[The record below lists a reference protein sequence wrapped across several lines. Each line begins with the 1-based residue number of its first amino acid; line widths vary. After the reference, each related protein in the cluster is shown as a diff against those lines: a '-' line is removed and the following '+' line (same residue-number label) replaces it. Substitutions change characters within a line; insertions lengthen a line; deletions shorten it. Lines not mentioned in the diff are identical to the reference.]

1 MPPTAEVQA
10 RVRPLASS
18 VRVAVVGEA
27 LFEDRRLERTLQVAR
42 LAGALLVFALGPLFP
57 SLAPAHVLI
66 LGSALLAWTLINT
79 RLVEGART
87 AAGYE
92 RVARFSFFVDTA
104 VVVYAIWVFAAD
116 PQWTSWAVGVL
127 IIIGSAFRFGRL
139 GAVAST
145 TIITIAYVVIV
156 GWRNAAYGYD
166 IQLQRVAFAVSLYLM
181 TALIMSGAIRE
192 LLELRKQREYQLF
205 HDLLTGLP
213 NRALL
218 IERLQQQLVRQPRT
232 GESVAVLVM
241 DLTDF
246 KAVNDSL
253 GHDVGDN
260 LLRQVGPRLMANL
273 RAADTVA
280 RLGGDEF
287 AILLP
292 GTDET
297 GAARVGQKMLAA
309 LEQAF
314 PLDGEMLDIGAS
326 VGIAVAPAHAT
337 QAEQLLSR
345 ADVAMYTAKGSLAGL
360 AVFSAEQER
369 DGAGR
374 LALMSDLRRA
384 VDEGELVLYY
394 QPQIDLRT
402 GAISSVEALVR
413 WMHPKRGLVGPDEF
427 IPLAE
432 RTGLIKRLTR
442 TVLTEAIRQARA
454 WELAGLRVPIAVNL
468 SMRNVHD
475 PQLPQTIAQLLQRWD
490 ARPDLLRLEIT
501 ETVLA
506 ADPERA
512 LQTMDSLR
520 AMGVHIALDDFGIGY
535 SSLAYLNRLPLD
547 QIKIDRSFVIG
558 MVNDEA
564 SATIVRATV
573 ELGHGLGYAVVA
585 EGVEN
590 TETRQ
595 RLTALGCDAI
605 QGFLISRPMPADQA
619 AEWIGRATVGTAT
632 PRPTEPVAG

>member
-1 MPPTAEVQA
+1 V
-10 RVRPLASS
+10 L
-18 VRVAVVGEA
+18 
-27 LFEDRRLERTLQVAR
+27 
-42 LAGALLVFALGPLFP
+42 ALG
-57 SLAPAHVLI
+57 A
-66 LGSALLAWTLINT
+66 GLLAWTLINT

-87 AAGYE
+87 ASGYE
-92 RVARFSFFVDTA
+92 RVARFSFIVDTS

-116 PQWTSWAVGVL
+116 PQWIAWVVGVL

-139 GAVAST
+139 GALITTVILIVAYL
-145 TIITIAYVVIV
+145 AIV
-156 GWRNAAYGYD
+156 GWRLQTYGYN
-166 IQLQRVAFAVSLYLM
+166 IELQRVAFAVAVYLM

-218 IERLQQQLVRQPRT
+218 LERLQQQLLRQPRT
-232 GESVAVLVM
+232 GESVALLVM

-253 GHDVGDN
+253 GHNVGDE
-260 LLRQVGPRLMANL
+260 LLRQVGPRLTASL
-273 RAADTVA
+273 RTADTVA

-297 GAARVGQKMLAA
+297 GAARVAQKMLAA

-314 PLDGEMLDIGAS
+314 PLEGETLDIGAS
-326 VGIAVAPAHAT
+326 VGVAVAPVHAT
-337 QAEQLLSR
+337 QADQLLSR
-345 ADVAMYTAKGSLAGL
+345 ADVAMYTAKGSLTGL
-360 AVFSAEQER
+360 SVFSAEHEK

-384 VDEGELVLYY
+384 VDEGELILYY

-402 GAISSVEALVR
+402 GAMTSVEALVR

-442 TVLTEAIRQARA
+442 SVLTEAIRQARA

-468 SMRNVHD
+468 SMRNIHD

-490 ARPDLLRLEIT
+490 ARPDLLRLEMT

-506 ADPERA
+506 ADPQRA

-547 QIKIDRSFVIG
+547 EIKIDRSFVIG
-558 MVNDEA
+558 MIDDES

-573 ELGHGLGYAVVA
+573 DLGHGLGYGVVA

-590 TETRQ
+590 AETRQ
-595 RLTALGCDAI
+595 RLSALGCDAI
-605 QGFLISRPMPADQA
+605 QGFLVARPMPADQT
-619 AEWIGRATVGTAT
+619 AEWIGKAGLPTVATVAN
-632 PRPTEPVAG
+632 

>member
-1 MPPTAEVQA
+1 MAAAEN
-10 RVRPLASS
+10 
-18 VRVAVVGEA
+18 A

-57 SLAPAHVLI
+57 SLAPAHVLV
-66 LGSALLAWTLINT
+66 LGAVLLAWTLINT
-79 RLVEGART
+79 RLIEGART
-87 AAGYE
+87 AAVYD
-92 RVARFSFFVDTA
+92 RVARVSFVIDTS
-104 VVVYAIWVFAAD
+104 VVIYAIWVFAAD
-116 PQWTSWAVGVL
+116 PQWIAWVVGVL

-139 GAVAST
+139 GALTTTAILTVA
-145 TIITIAYVVIV
+145 YLVIV
-156 GWRNAAYGYD
+156 GWRQQTYGYN
-166 IQLQRVAFAVSLYLM
+166 IELQRVAFAVSLYLL

-218 IERLQQQLVRQPRT
+218 IERLQQQLLRQTRT

-253 GHDVGDN
+253 GHAVGDE
-260 LLRQVGPRLMANL
+260 LLKQVGPRLAASL
-273 RAADTVA
+273 RAADTIA

-297 GAARVGQKMLAA
+297 GAARVAQKMLAA

-314 PLDGEMLDIGAS
+314 PLEGETLDIGAS
-326 VGIAVAPAHAT
+326 VGVAVAPAHAT

-345 ADVAMYTAKGSLAGL
+345 ADVAMYAAKGSLSGL
-360 AVFSAEQER
+360 AVFSAEHER

-402 GAISSVEALVR
+402 GGITSVEALVR

-468 SMRNVHD
+468 SMRNIHD

-490 ARPDLLRLEIT
+490 ARPDLLRLEMT

-547 QIKIDRSFVIG
+547 EIKIDRSFVIG
-558 MVNDEA
+558 MIDDES

-590 TETRQ
+590 AETRQ

-605 QGFLISRPMPADQA
+605 QGFLIARPMPADQT
-619 AEWIGRATVGTAT
+619 AEWIGRATV
-632 PRPTEPVAG
+632 PTVVTVAD

>member
-1 MPPTAEVQA
+1 MKD
-10 RVRPLASS
+10 
-18 VRVAVVGEA
+18 A
-27 LFEDRRLERTLQVAR
+27 LFEDRRLERTLQLAR

-57 SLAPAHVLI
+57 SLAPGHVLV
-66 LGSALLAWTLINT
+66 LGAALLAWTLINT

-92 RVARFSFFVDTA
+92 RIARFSFVVDTS

-116 PQWTSWAVGVL
+116 PQWIAWVIGVL
-127 IIIGSAFRFGRL
+127 IIIGSSFRFGRL
-139 GAVAST
+139 GALTSA
-145 TIITIAYVVIV
+145 IILTVAYVVIV
-156 GWRNAAYGYD
+156 GWRQATYGYN
-166 IQLQRVAFAVSLYLM
+166 IELQRVAFAISLYLM

-218 IERLQQQLVRQPRT
+218 IERLQQQLLRQPRT

-253 GHDVGDN
+253 GHDVGDD
-260 LLRQVGPRLMANL
+260 LLRQVGPRLTASL

-297 GAARVGQKMLAA
+297 GAARVAQKMLAA
-309 LEQAF
+309 LEQSF
-314 PLDGEMLDIGAS
+314 PLEGETLDIGAS
-326 VGIAVAPAHAT
+326 IGVAVGPVHAT

-345 ADVAMYTAKGSLAGL
+345 ADVAMYAAKGSFAGL
-360 AVFSAEQER
+360 ALFSAEHDR
-369 DGAGR
+369 DSAGR

-402 GAISSVEALVR
+402 GALSSVEALVR

-454 WELAGLRVPIAVNL
+454 WELAGLRVPVAVNL

-490 ARPDLLRLEIT
+490 ARPELLRLEIT

-520 AMGVHIALDDFGIGY
+520 AMGVLIALDDFGIGY

-547 QIKIDRSFVIG
+547 QIKIDRSFVLG
-558 MVNDEA
+558 MIDDES

-590 TETRQ
+590 AETRQ

-605 QGFLISRPMPADQA
+605 QGFLIAHPMPADQT
-619 AEWIGRATVGTAT
+619 AEWIGRAIVAHLPTLTAVPTVAT
-632 PRPTEPVAG
+632 VAD

>member
-1 MPPTAEVQA
+1 VAAAEN
-10 RVRPLASS
+10 
-18 VRVAVVGEA
+18 A

-57 SLAPAHVLI
+57 SLAPAHVLV
-66 LGSALLAWTLINT
+66 LGAVLLAWTLINT
-79 RLVEGART
+79 RLIEGART
-87 AAGYE
+87 AAAYD
-92 RVARFSFFVDTA
+92 RVARVSFVIDTS
-104 VVVYAIWVFAAD
+104 VVIYAIWVFAAD
-116 PQWTSWAVGVL
+116 PQWIAWVVGVL

-139 GAVAST
+139 GALTTTAILIVA
-145 TIITIAYVVIV
+145 YLVIV
-156 GWRNAAYGYD
+156 GWRQQTYGYN
-166 IQLQRVAFAVSLYLM
+166 IELQRVAFAVSLYLL

-218 IERLQQQLVRQPRT
+218 IERLQQQLLRQPRT
-232 GESVAVLVM
+232 DESVAVLVM

-253 GHDVGDN
+253 GHAVGDD
-260 LLRQVGPRLMANL
+260 LLKQVGPRLAASL

-297 GAARVGQKMLAA
+297 GAARVAQKMLAA

-314 PLDGEMLDIGAS
+314 PLEGETLDIGAS
-326 VGIAVAPAHAT
+326 VGVAVAPAHAT

-345 ADVAMYTAKGSLAGL
+345 ADVAMYAAKGSLAGL
-360 AVFSAEQER
+360 AVFSAEHER

-402 GAISSVEALVR
+402 GGITSVEALVR

-468 SMRNVHD
+468 SMRNIHD

-490 ARPDLLRLEIT
+490 ARPDLLRLEMT

-547 QIKIDRSFVIG
+547 EIKIDRSFVIG
-558 MVNDEA
+558 MVDDES

-590 TETRQ
+590 AETRQ

-605 QGFLISRPMPADQA
+605 QGFLVARPMPADQT
-619 AEWIGRATVGTAT
+619 AEWIGRAAVPTVVTIAD
-632 PRPTEPVAG
+632 

>member
-1 MPPTAEVQA
+1 V
-10 RVRPLASS
+10 L
-18 VRVAVVGEA
+18 
-27 LFEDRRLERTLQVAR
+27 
-42 LAGALLVFALGPLFP
+42 ALG
-57 SLAPAHVLI
+57 A
-66 LGSALLAWTLINT
+66 GLLAWTLINT

-87 AAGYE
+87 ASGYE
-92 RVARFSFFVDTA
+92 RVARFSFIVDTS

-116 PQWTSWAVGVL
+116 PQWIAWVVGVL

-139 GAVAST
+139 GALITTVILIVAYL
-145 TIITIAYVVIV
+145 AIV
-156 GWRNAAYGYD
+156 GWRLQTYGYN
-166 IQLQRVAFAVSLYLM
+166 IELQRVAFAVAVYLM

-218 IERLQQQLVRQPRT
+218 LERLQQQLLRQPRT
-232 GESVAVLVM
+232 GESVALLVM

-253 GHDVGDN
+253 GHNVGDE
-260 LLRQVGPRLMANL
+260 LLRQVGPRLTASL
-273 RAADTVA
+273 RTADTVA

-297 GAARVGQKMLAA
+297 GAARVAQKMLAA

-314 PLDGEMLDIGAS
+314 PLEGETLDIGAS
-326 VGIAVAPAHAT
+326 VGVAVAPVHAT
-337 QAEQLLSR
+337 QADQLLSR
-345 ADVAMYTAKGSLAGL
+345 ADVAMYTAKGSLTGL
-360 AVFSAEQER
+360 SVFSAEHEK

-384 VDEGELVLYY
+384 VDEGELILYY

-402 GAISSVEALVR
+402 GAMTSVEALVR

-442 TVLTEAIRQARA
+442 SVLTEAIRQARA

-468 SMRNVHD
+468 SMRNIHD

-490 ARPDLLRLEIT
+490 ARPDLLRLEMT

-506 ADPERA
+506 ADPQRA

-547 QIKIDRSFVIG
+547 EIKIDRSFVIG
-558 MVNDEA
+558 MINDES

-573 ELGHGLGYAVVA
+573 DLGHGLGYGVVA

-590 TETRQ
+590 AETRQ
-595 RLTALGCDAI
+595 RLSALGCDAI
-605 QGFLISRPMPADQA
+605 QGFLVARPMPADQT
-619 AEWIGRATVGTAT
+619 AEWIGKAGLPTVATIAD
-632 PRPTEPVAG
+632 

>member
-1 MPPTAEVQA
+1 MED
-10 RVRPLASS
+10 
-18 VRVAVVGEA
+18 A

-42 LAGALLVFALGPLFP
+42 LAGALLVFALGPLLP
-57 SLAPAHVLI
+57 NIAPAHVLV
-66 LGSALLAWTLINT
+66 LGGALLAWTLVDA
-79 RLVEGART
+79 RLVEGSRT
-87 AAGYE
+87 AAGY
-92 RVARFSFFVDTA
+92 RGIARLSFVFDTA
-104 VVVYAIWVFAAD
+104 IVVYAIWVFAAD
-116 PQWTSWAVGVL
+116 PQWIAWVVGVL
-127 IIIGSAFRFGRL
+127 IIISSAFRFGRL
-139 GAVAST
+139 GALISAST
-145 TIITIAYVVIV
+145 VT
-156 GWRNAAYGYD
+156 AAYLVIASWRQATYGYS
-166 IQLQRVAFAVSLYLM
+166 IEIPRVAFAVSVYLLS
-181 TALIMSGAIRE
+181 ALIMSGAIRE
-192 LLELRKQREYQLF
+192 LLELRKHREYQLF
-205 HDLLTGLP
+205 HDVLTGLP

-218 IERLQQQLVRQPRT
+218 IERLQQQLVRLPRT
-232 GESVAVLVM
+232 NESAALLVM

-246 KAVNDSL
+246 KTVNDSL
-253 GHDVGDN
+253 GHDVGDE
-260 LLRQVGPRLMANL
+260 LLRQVGPRLAANL

-287 AILLP
+287 AVLLP

-297 GAARVGQKMLAA
+297 GAARVAQKMLAA

-314 PLDGEMLDIGAS
+314 PLEGETLDIGAS
-326 VGIAVAPAHAT
+326 VGVAVAPTHAAL
-337 QAEQLLSR
+337 AEQLLSR
-345 ADVAMYTAKGSLAGL
+345 AEIAMHAAKGSLDGL
-360 AVFSAEQER
+360 AVFSAEHER

-394 QPQIDLRT
+394 QPQIDLKT

-413 WMHPKRGLVGPDEF
+413 WMHPKRGLVGPNEF

-468 SMRNVHD
+468 SMRNIHD

-490 ARPDLLRLEIT
+490 ARPELLRLEMT

-506 ADPERA
+506 ADPQRA

-547 QIKIDRSFVIG
+547 EIKIDRSFVLG
-558 MVNDEA
+558 MIDDQS

-573 ELGHGLGYAVVA
+573 DLGHGLGYGVVA

-590 TETRQ
+590 AETRQ
-595 RLTALGCDAI
+595 RLSALGCDAI
-605 QGFLISRPMPADQA
+605 QGFLVARPMPADRT
-619 AEWIGRATVGTAT
+619 AEWIGKAGL
-632 PRPTEPVAG
+632 PVATIAH

>member
-1 MPPTAEVQA
+1 VED
-10 RVRPLASS
+10 
-18 VRVAVVGEA
+18 A

-57 SLAPAHVLI
+57 SLAPGHVLA
-66 LGSALLAWTLINT
+66 LGVGLLAWTLINT

-92 RVARFSFFVDTA
+92 RAARFSFIVDSS

-116 PQWTSWAVGVL
+116 PQWIAWVVGVL

-139 GAVAST
+139 GALAST
-145 TIITIAYVVIV
+145 VILTIAYLVIV
-156 GWRNAAYGYD
+156 GWRLQTYGYN
-166 IQLQRVAFAVSLYLM
+166 IELQRVAFAVSLYLM

-218 IERLQQQLVRQPRT
+218 IERLQQQLLRQPRT
-232 GESVAVLVM
+232 GESVALLVM

-253 GHDVGDN
+253 GHNVGDE
-260 LLRQVGPRLMANL
+260 LLRQVGPRLAASL
-273 RAADTVA
+273 RSADTVA

-297 GAARVGQKMLAA
+297 GAARVAQKMLAA

-314 PLDGEMLDIGAS
+314 PLEGETLDIGAS
-326 VGIAVAPAHAT
+326 VGVAVAPVHAT
-337 QAEQLLSR
+337 QADQLLSR
-345 ADVAMYTAKGSLAGL
+345 ADVAMYSAKGSLTGL
-360 AVFSAEQER
+360 SVFSAEHEK

-384 VDEGELVLYY
+384 VDEGELILYY

-402 GAISSVEALVR
+402 GAMTSVEALVR

-442 TVLTEAIRQARA
+442 SVLTEAIRQARA

-468 SMRNVHD
+468 SMRNIHD

-490 ARPDLLRLEIT
+490 ARPDLLRLEMT

-506 ADPERA
+506 ADPQRA

-547 QIKIDRSFVIG
+547 EIKIDRSFVIG
-558 MVNDEA
+558 MIDDQS

-573 ELGHGLGYAVVA
+573 DLGHGLGYGVVA

-590 TETRQ
+590 AETRQ
-595 RLTALGCDAI
+595 RLSALGCDAI
-605 QGFLISRPMPADQA
+605 QGFLVARPMPADQT
-619 AEWIGRATVGTAT
+619 AEWIGKAELPTVATIAD
-632 PRPTEPVAG
+632 

>member
-1 MPPTAEVQA
+1 MEN
-10 RVRPLASS
+10 
-18 VRVAVVGEA
+18 A

-57 SLAPAHVLI
+57 SLAPAHVLV
-66 LGSALLAWTLINT
+66 LGAALLAWTLINT

-92 RVARFSFFVDTA
+92 RVARFSFVVDTS
-104 VVVYAIWVFAAD
+104 VVIYAIWVFAAD
-116 PQWTSWAVGVL
+116 PQWTAWAVGVL

-139 GAVAST
+139 GALASMT
-145 TIITIAYVVIV
+145 TITLAYLVIV
-156 GWRNAAYGYD
+156 GWRQQTYGYN
-166 IQLQRVAFAVSLYLM
+166 IELQRVAFAVSLYLL

-218 IERLQQQLVRQPRT
+218 IERLQQQLLRQPRT
-232 GESVAVLVM
+232 SESVAVLVM

-253 GHDVGDN
+253 GHAVGDD
-260 LLRQVGPRLMANL
+260 LLKQIGPRLAASL
-273 RAADTVA
+273 RAADTIA

-297 GAARVGQKMLAA
+297 GAARVAQKMLAA

-314 PLDGEMLDIGAS
+314 PLEGEALDIGAT
-326 VGIAVAPAHAT
+326 VGVAVAPAHGT

-345 ADVAMYTAKGSLAGL
+345 ADVAMYAAKGSLAGL
-360 AVFSAEQER
+360 AVFSAEHER

-402 GAISSVEALVR
+402 GGITSVEALVR

-468 SMRNVHD
+468 SMRNIHD

-490 ARPDLLRLEIT
+490 ARPDLLRLEMT

-547 QIKIDRSFVIG
+547 EIKIDRSFVIG
-558 MVNDEA
+558 MIDDES

-590 TETRQ
+590 AETRQ

-605 QGFLISRPMPADQA
+605 QGFLIAHPMPADQT
-619 AEWIGRATVGTAT
+619 AEWIGRATVPAAVGRGQLISAV
-632 PRPTEPVAG
+632 PPIGG

>member
-1 MPPTAEVQA
+1 VED
-10 RVRPLASS
+10 
-18 VRVAVVGEA
+18 A

-42 LAGALLVFALGPLFP
+42 LAGTLLVFALGPLFP
-57 SLAPAHVLI
+57 SIGPAHVLI
-66 LGSALLAWTLINT
+66 LGGALLAWTLINA

-87 AAGYE
+87 AAGY
-92 RVARFSFFVDTA
+92 ARIARLTFIADASI
-104 VVVYAIWVFAAD
+104 VVYAIWVFAAD
-116 PQWTSWAVGVL
+116 PHWSAWVVGVL
-127 IIIGSAFRFGRL
+127 IIIGSSFRFGRL
-139 GAVAST
+139 GAVAATSIVT
-145 TIITIAYVVIV
+145 VAYLVIV
-156 GWRNAAYGYD
+156 GWRQATYGYD
-166 IQLQRVAFAVSLYLM
+166 IELERVAFAVSMYLLA
-181 TALIMSGAIRE
+181 ALIMSGAIRE

-218 IERLQQQLVRQPRT
+218 IERLHQLLLRQPRT
-232 GESVAVLVM
+232 GESVALLVM

-253 GHDVGDN
+253 GHDVGDT
-260 LLRQVGPRLMANL
+260 LLRQVGPRLTASL
-273 RAADTVA
+273 RAADTLA

-297 GAARVGQKMLAA
+297 GAARVAQKMLAA

-314 PLDGEMLDIGAS
+314 PLEGEMLDIGAS
-326 VGIAVAPAHAT
+326 VGVAVAPTHAT

-345 ADVAMYTAKGSLAGL
+345 ADVAMYAAKGSLSGV
-360 AVFSAEQER
+360 AVFSAEHEH

-374 LALMSDLRRA
+374 LALMSELRRA

-394 QPQIDLRT
+394 QPQVDLRT
-402 GAISSVEALVR
+402 GAVTSVEALVR
-413 WMHPKRGLVGPDEF
+413 WMHPRRGLVGPDEF

-442 TVLTEAIRQARA
+442 TVLTEAVRQARA
-454 WELAGLRVPIAVNL
+454 WELAGLRMPIAVNL
-468 SMRNVHD
+468 SMRNIHD

-490 ARPDLLRLEIT
+490 ARPDLLRLEMT

-547 QIKIDRSFVIG
+547 EIKIDRSFVVG
-558 MVNDEA
+558 MVDDES

-585 EGVEN
+585 EGVE
-590 TETRQ
+590 TMETRQ

-605 QGFLISRPMPADQA
+605 QGFLVARPMPADQA
-619 AEWIGRATVGTAT
+619 AEWIGRASLPPVQPAPPIATTAS
-632 PRPTEPVAG
+632 

>member
-1 MPPTAEVQA
+1 M
-10 RVRPLASS
+10 
-18 VRVAVVGEA
+18 GDA

-66 LGSALLAWTLINT
+66 LGTALLAWTLINT

-87 AAGYE
+87 AAGYQ
-92 RVARFSFFVDTA
+92 RVARYSFVVDTS

-116 PQWTSWAVGVL
+116 PQWTAWAVGVL
-127 IIIGSAFRFGRL
+127 IIIGSAFRFGRV
-139 GAVAST
+139 GALTST
-145 TIITIAYVVIV
+145 VIITTAYLVIV
-156 GWRNAAYGYD
+156 GWRQVTYGYD
-166 IQLQRVAFAVSLYLM
+166 IQLQRVAFVVSLYLL

-213 NRALL
+213 NRSLL
-218 IERLQQQLVRQPRT
+218 IERLQQQLLRQPRT

-253 GHDVGDN
+253 GHDVGDD
-260 LLRQVGPRLMANL
+260 LLRQVGPRLAASL

-292 GTDET
+292 GTDVT
-297 GAARVGQKMLAA
+297 GASRVAQKMLAA

-314 PLDGEMLDIGAS
+314 PLDGESLDIGAS
-326 VGIAVAPAHAT
+326 IGVAVAPAHAT

-345 ADVAMYTAKGSLAGL
+345 ADVAMYAAKGSLAGL
-360 AVFSAEQER
+360 AVFSSEHER

-402 GAISSVEALVR
+402 GAIASVEALVR

-558 MVNDEA
+558 MVDDEA

-590 TETRQ
+590 AETRQ
-595 RLTALGCDAI
+595 RLAALGCDAI
-605 QGFLISRPMPADQA
+605 QGFLISRPMPADQT
-619 AEWIGRATVGTAT
+619 AEWIGRTTPPARVRSSPSRTASAA
-632 PRPTEPVAG
+632 PPIGG

>member
-1 MPPTAEVQA
+1 VED
-10 RVRPLASS
+10 
-18 VRVAVVGEA
+18 A
-27 LFEDRRLERTLQVAR
+27 LFEDRRLERTFQVAR

-57 SLAPAHVLI
+57 SLAPGHVLA
-66 LGSALLAWTLINT
+66 LGASLLAWTLINT

-87 AAGYE
+87 ASAYE
-92 RVARFSFFVDTA
+92 RVARFSFVVDSS

-116 PQWTSWAVGVL
+116 PQWIAWVVGVL

-139 GAVAST
+139 GSLAST
-145 TIITIAYVVIV
+145 IILTVAYLVIV
-156 GWRNAAYGYD
+156 GWRLQTYGYN
-166 IQLQRVAFAVSLYLM
+166 IELQRVAFAISLYLM

-218 IERLQQQLVRQPRT
+218 LERLQQQLLRQPRT
-232 GESVAVLVM
+232 GESVALLVM

-253 GHDVGDN
+253 GHNVGDE
-260 LLRQVGPRLMANL
+260 LLRQVGPRLAASL
-273 RAADTVA
+273 RTADTVA

-297 GAARVGQKMLAA
+297 GAARVAQKVLAA

-314 PLDGEMLDIGAS
+314 PLEGETLDIGAS
-326 VGIAVAPAHAT
+326 VGVAVAPVHAT
-337 QAEQLLSR
+337 QADQLLSR
-345 ADVAMYTAKGSLAGL
+345 ADVAMYTAKGSLTGL
-360 AVFSAEQER
+360 SVFSAEHEK

-402 GAISSVEALVR
+402 GAMTSVEALVR

-468 SMRNVHD
+468 SMRNIHD

-490 ARPDLLRLEIT
+490 ARPDLLRLEMT

-506 ADPERA
+506 ADPQRA

-547 QIKIDRSFVIG
+547 EIKIDRSFVIG
-558 MVNDEA
+558 MIDDES

-573 ELGHGLGYAVVA
+573 DLGHGLGYGVVA

-590 TETRQ
+590 VETRQ
-595 RLTALGCDAI
+595 RLSALGCDAI
-605 QGFLISRPMPADQA
+605 QGFLVARPMPADQT
-619 AEWIGRATVGTAT
+619 AEWIGKAGLPTVATIAD
-632 PRPTEPVAG
+632 

>member
-1 MPPTAEVQA
+1 M
-10 RVRPLASS
+10 
-18 VRVAVVGEA
+18 AVVEDA

-57 SLAPAHVLI
+57 SLSAGHVLV
-66 LGSALLAWTLINT
+66 LGAGLLAWTLINT
-79 RLVEGART
+79 RLVEGTRT
-87 AAGYE
+87 ATGYE
-92 RVARFSFFVDTA
+92 RISRFSFVVDMS

-116 PQWTSWAVGVL
+116 PQWIAWVVGVL
-127 IIIGSAFRFGRL
+127 VIISSAFRFGRL
-139 GAVAST
+139 GALAST
-145 TIITIAYVVIV
+145 VIV
-156 GWRNAAYGYD
+156 TAAYLVIAGWRQTTYGYE
-166 IQLQRVAFAVSLYLM
+166 IELQRVAFAVSLYLM

-218 IERLQQQLVRQPRT
+218 IERLQQQLARQPRT

-253 GHDVGDN
+253 GHDVGDD
-260 LLRQVGPRLMANL
+260 LLCQIGPRLGANL
-273 RAADTVA
+273 RASDTVA

-297 GAARVGQKMLAA
+297 GAARVAQKMLAA

-314 PLDGEMLDIGAS
+314 PLDGEALDIGAS
-326 VGIAVAPAHAT
+326 VGVAVAPAHAT
-337 QAEQLLSR
+337 RAEQLLSR
-345 ADVAMYTAKGSLAGL
+345 ADVAMYAAKGSLAGFE
-360 AVFSAEQER
+360 VFSAEHER

-402 GAISSVEALVR
+402 GALSSVEALVR

-454 WELAGLRVPIAVNL
+454 WELAGLRVPVAVNL

-490 ARPDLLRLEIT
+490 ARPELLRLEMT

-512 LQTMDSLR
+512 LQTMNSLR
-520 AMGVHIALDDFGIGY
+520 AMGVHIALDDFGVGY

-547 QIKIDRSFVIG
+547 EIKIDRSFVLG
-558 MVNDEA
+558 MIDDES

-573 ELGHGLGYAVVA
+573 DLGHGLGYEVVA

-590 TETRQ
+590 AETRQ
-595 RLTALGCDAI
+595 RLTALGC
-605 QGFLISRPMPADQA
+605 
-619 AEWIGRATVGTAT
+619 
-632 PRPTEPVAG
+632 

>member
-1 MPPTAEVQA
+1 
-10 RVRPLASS
+10 
-18 VRVAVVGEA
+18 VAVVEDA

-57 SLAPAHVLI
+57 SLAPGHVLA
-66 LGSALLAWTLINT
+66 LGAGLLAWTLINT

-87 AAGYE
+87 ASGYE
-92 RVARFSFFVDTA
+92 RVARFSFIVDTS

-116 PQWTSWAVGVL
+116 PQWIAWVVGVL

-139 GAVAST
+139 GALITTVILIVAYL
-145 TIITIAYVVIV
+145 AIV
-156 GWRNAAYGYD
+156 GWRLQTYGYN
-166 IQLQRVAFAVSLYLM
+166 IELQRVAFAVAVYLM

-218 IERLQQQLVRQPRT
+218 LERLQQQLLRQPRT
-232 GESVAVLVM
+232 GESVALLVM

-253 GHDVGDN
+253 GHNVGDE
-260 LLRQVGPRLMANL
+260 LLRQVGPRLTASL
-273 RAADTVA
+273 RTADTVA

-297 GAARVGQKMLAA
+297 GAARVAQKMLAA

-314 PLDGEMLDIGAS
+314 PLEGETLDIGAS
-326 VGIAVAPAHAT
+326 VGVAVAPVHAT
-337 QAEQLLSR
+337 QADQLLSR
-345 ADVAMYTAKGSLAGL
+345 ADVAMYTAKGSLTGL
-360 AVFSAEQER
+360 SVFSAEHEK

-384 VDEGELVLYY
+384 VDEGELILYY

-402 GAISSVEALVR
+402 GAMTSVEALVR

-442 TVLTEAIRQARA
+442 SVLTEAIRQARA

-468 SMRNVHD
+468 SMRNIHD

-490 ARPDLLRLEIT
+490 ARPDLLRLEMT

-506 ADPERA
+506 ADPQRA

-547 QIKIDRSFVIG
+547 EIKIDRSFVIG
-558 MVNDEA
+558 MIDDES

-573 ELGHGLGYAVVA
+573 DLGHGLGYGVVA

-590 TETRQ
+590 AETRQ
-595 RLTALGCDAI
+595 RLSALGCDAI
-605 QGFLISRPMPADQA
+605 QGFLVARPMPADQT
-619 AEWIGRATVGTAT
+619 AEWIGKAGLPTVATIAD
-632 PRPTEPVAG
+632 

>member
-1 MPPTAEVQA
+1 MED
-10 RVRPLASS
+10 
-18 VRVAVVGEA
+18 A

-57 SLAPAHVLI
+57 SLAPAHVLV
-66 LGSALLAWTLINT
+66 LGAALLAWTLINA

-87 AAGYE
+87 AAHYE
-92 RVARFSFFVDTA
+92 RVARFSFVVDTS
-104 VVVYAIWVFAAD
+104 VVIYAIWVFAAD
-116 PQWTSWAVGVL
+116 PQWIAWVVGVL

-139 GAVAST
+139 GALT
-145 TIITIAYVVIV
+145 TTAVITLAYLVIV
-156 GWRNAAYGYD
+156 GWRLQTYGYN
-166 IQLQRVAFAVSLYLM
+166 IELQRVAFAVSMYLL

-218 IERLQQQLVRQPRT
+218 IERLQQQLLRQPRT

-260 LLRQVGPRLMANL
+260 LLRQVGPRLTASL
-273 RAADTVA
+273 RAADTIA

-297 GAARVGQKMLAA
+297 GAARVAQKMLAA

-314 PLDGEMLDIGAS
+314 PLEGEALDIGAS
-326 VGIAVAPAHAT
+326 VGVAVAPAHAT
-337 QAEQLLSR
+337 QADQLLSR
-345 ADVAMYTAKGSLAGL
+345 ADVAMYAAKGSLSGL
-360 AVFSAEQER
+360 AVFSAEHER
-369 DGAGR
+369 DSAGR

-402 GAISSVEALVR
+402 GGITSVEALVR

-468 SMRNVHD
+468 SMRNIHD

-490 ARPDLLRLEIT
+490 ARPDLLRLEMT

-547 QIKIDRSFVIG
+547 EIKIDRSFVIG
-558 MVNDEA
+558 MIDDES

-595 RLTALGCDAI
+595 RLSALGCDAI
-605 QGFLISRPMPADQA
+605 QGFLVARPMPADQT
-619 AEWIGRATVGTAT
+619 AEWIGKATLPTVVTAA
-632 PRPTEPVAG
+632 R

>member
-1 MPPTAEVQA
+1 MED
-10 RVRPLASS
+10 
-18 VRVAVVGEA
+18 A

-57 SLAPAHVLI
+57 SLAPGHVLV
-66 LGSALLAWTLINT
+66 LGAGLLAWTLINT
-79 RLVEGART
+79 RLVESART

-92 RVARFSFFVDTA
+92 RTARVSFVIDTSL
-104 VVVYAIWVFAAD
+104 VVYAIWVFAAD
-116 PQWTSWAVGVL
+116 PQWIAWVAGVL
-127 IIIGSAFRFGRL
+127 IIIGSSFRFGRL
-139 GAVAST
+139 GALTST
-145 TIITIAYVVIV
+145 VVITAAYLVIV
-156 GWRNAAYGYD
+156 GYRQATYGYN
-166 IQLQRVAFAVSLYLM
+166 IELQRVAFSVSMYLL
-181 TALIMSGAIRE
+181 TALLMSGAIRE

-205 HDLLTGLP
+205 HDILTGLP

-218 IERLQQQLVRQPRT
+218 IERVQQQLLRQPRT
-232 GESVAVLVM
+232 GESVALLVM

-253 GHDVGDN
+253 GHDVGDA
-260 LLRQVGPRLMANL
+260 LLRQVGPRLAASL
-273 RAADTVA
+273 RTADTIA

-297 GAARVGQKMLAA
+297 GAARVAQKLLAA

-314 PLDGEMLDIGAS
+314 PLEGETLDVGAS
-326 VGIAVAPAHAT
+326 IGVAVAPAHAS

-345 ADVAMYTAKGSLAGL
+345 ADVAMYAAKGSLSGL
-360 AVFSAEQER
+360 AVFSAEHER
-369 DGAGR
+369 DSTSR
-374 LALMSDLRRA
+374 LAMMSDLRRA

-394 QPQIDLRT
+394 QPQVDLRT
-402 GAISSVEALVR
+402 GAVSSVEALVR

-454 WELAGLRVPIAVNL
+454 WELAGLRMPIAVNL
-468 SMRNVHD
+468 SMRNIHD

-490 ARPDLLRLEIT
+490 ARPDLLRLEMT

-547 QIKIDRSFVIG
+547 EIKIDRSFVIG
-558 MVNDEA
+558 MIDDES

-590 TETRQ
+590 AETRQ
-595 RLTALGCDAI
+595 RLSALGCDAI
-605 QGFLISRPMPADQA
+605 QGFFIARPMPADQT
-619 AEWIGRATVGTAT
+619 AEWIGRATVAT
-632 PRPTEPVAG
+632 LPTIPTVAG

>member
-1 MPPTAEVQA
+1 ME
-10 RVRPLASS
+10 S
-18 VRVAVVGEA
+18 A

-66 LGSALLAWTLINT
+66 LGAGLLAWTLVNT

-87 AAGYE
+87 AAAYE
-92 RVARFSFFVDTA
+92 RVARFSFVVDTS
-104 VVVYAIWVFAAD
+104 VVIYAIWVFAAD
-116 PQWTSWAVGVL
+116 PQWIAWVVGVL

-139 GAVAST
+139 GALTST
-145 TIITIAYVVIV
+145 AILTAAYLVIV
-156 GWRNAAYGYD
+156 GWRQQTYGYN
-166 IQLQRVAFAVSLYLM
+166 IELQRVAFAVSLYLL

-192 LLELRKQREYQLF
+192 LLELRRQREYQLF

-218 IERLQQQLVRQPRT
+218 IERLQQQLLRQPRT
-232 GESVAVLVM
+232 AESVAVLVM

-253 GHDVGDN
+253 GHAVGDD
-260 LLRQVGPRLMANL
+260 LLKQIGPRLTASL
-273 RAADTVA
+273 RTADTIA

-297 GAARVGQKMLAA
+297 GAARVAQKMLAA

-314 PLDGEMLDIGAS
+314 PLEGEALDIGAS
-326 VGIAVAPAHAT
+326 VGVAVAPAHGT

-345 ADVAMYTAKGSLAGL
+345 ADVAMYAAKGSLAGL
-360 AVFSAEQER
+360 AVFSAEHER

-402 GAISSVEALVR
+402 GGITSVEALVR

-468 SMRNVHD
+468 SMRNIHD

-490 ARPDLLRLEIT
+490 ARPDLLRLEMT

-547 QIKIDRSFVIG
+547 EIKIDRSFVIG
-558 MVNDEA
+558 MIDDES

-590 TETRQ
+590 AETRQ

-605 QGFLISRPMPADQA
+605 QGYLVARPMPADQT
-619 AEWIGRATVGTAT
+619 AEWIGRATVPAAVTVG
-632 PRPTEPVAG
+632 R

>member
-1 MPPTAEVQA
+1 MAAAEN
-10 RVRPLASS
+10 
-18 VRVAVVGEA
+18 A

-57 SLAPAHVLI
+57 SLAPAHVLV
-66 LGSALLAWTLINT
+66 LGAVLLAWTLINT
-79 RLVEGART
+79 RLIEGART
-87 AAGYE
+87 AAAYD
-92 RVARFSFFVDTA
+92 RVARVSFVIDTS
-104 VVVYAIWVFAAD
+104 VVIYAIWVFAAD
-116 PQWTSWAVGVL
+116 PQWIAWVVGVL

-139 GAVAST
+139 GALTTTAILTVA
-145 TIITIAYVVIV
+145 YLVIV
-156 GWRNAAYGYD
+156 GWRQQTYGYN
-166 IQLQRVAFAVSLYLM
+166 IELQRVAFAVSLYLL

-218 IERLQQQLVRQPRT
+218 IERLQQQLLRQTRT

-253 GHDVGDN
+253 GHAVGDE
-260 LLRQVGPRLMANL
+260 LLKQVGPRLSASL
-273 RAADTVA
+273 RAADTIA

-297 GAARVGQKMLAA
+297 GAARVAQKMLAA

-314 PLDGEMLDIGAS
+314 PLEGETLDIGAS
-326 VGIAVAPAHAT
+326 VGVAVAPAHAT

-345 ADVAMYTAKGSLAGL
+345 ADVAMYAAKGSLSGL
-360 AVFSAEQER
+360 AVFSAEHER

-402 GAISSVEALVR
+402 GGITSVEALVR

-468 SMRNVHD
+468 SMRNIHD

-490 ARPDLLRLEIT
+490 ARPDLLRLEMT

-547 QIKIDRSFVIG
+547 EIKIDRSFVIG
-558 MVNDEA
+558 MIDDES

-590 TETRQ
+590 AETRQ

-605 QGFLISRPMPADQA
+605 QGFLIARPMPADQT
-619 AEWIGRATVGTAT
+619 AEWIGRATV
-632 PRPTEPVAG
+632 PTVVTVAD

>member
-1 MPPTAEVQA
+1 VAAAEN
-10 RVRPLASS
+10 
-18 VRVAVVGEA
+18 A

-57 SLAPAHVLI
+57 SLAPAHVLV
-66 LGSALLAWTLINT
+66 LGTALLAWTLINT
-79 RLVEGART
+79 RLVEGSRT
-87 AAGYE
+87 AAAYE
-92 RVARFSFFVDTA
+92 RVARFSFLIDVS
-104 VVVYAIWVFAAD
+104 VVIYAIWVFAAD
-116 PQWTSWAVGVL
+116 PQWMTWVVGVL

-139 GAVAST
+139 GALSS
-145 TIITIAYVVIV
+145 TIILTVAFLVIV
-156 GWRNAAYGYD
+156 GWRQATYGYN
-166 IQLQRVAFAVSLYLM
+166 IEIQRVAFAVSLYLM

-218 IERLQQQLVRQPRT
+218 LERLEQQLLRQPRT
-232 GESVAVLVM
+232 GESTALLVM

-253 GHDVGDN
+253 GHAVGDD
-260 LLRQVGPRLMANL
+260 LLRQVGPRLAASL

-280 RLGGDEF
+280 RMGGDEF
-287 AILLP
+287 AVLLP

-297 GAARVGQKMLAA
+297 GAARVAQKMLAA

-314 PLDGEMLDIGAS
+314 PLEGEMLDIGAS
-326 VGIAVAPAHAT
+326 IGVAVAPVHAT
-337 QAEQLLSR
+337 HAEQLLSR
-345 ADVAMYTAKGSLAGL
+345 ADVAMYAAKGSLAGL
-360 AVFSAEQER
+360 AVFSSEHER

-468 SMRNVHD
+468 SMRNIHD

-490 ARPDLLRLEIT
+490 ARPDLLRLEMT

-547 QIKIDRSFVIG
+547 EIKIDRSFVLG
-558 MVNDEA
+558 MISDES

-590 TETRQ
+590 DETRQ
-595 RLTALGCDAI
+595 RLKALGCDAI
-605 QGFLISRPMPADQA
+605 QGFLVARPMPADQA
-619 AEWIGRATVGTAT
+619 AEWIGRASLPKAPTLPSAPTVAT
-632 PRPTEPVAG
+632 PAD

>member
-1 MPPTAEVQA
+1 VED
-10 RVRPLASS
+10 
-18 VRVAVVGEA
+18 A
-27 LFEDRRLERTLQVAR
+27 LFEDRRLERTLQVVR

-57 SLAPAHVLI
+57 SLAPGHVLV
-66 LGSALLAWTLINT
+66 LGAALLAWTLINT
-79 RLVEGART
+79 RLVETART
-87 AAGYE
+87 ATAYN
-92 RVARFSFFVDTA
+92 RVARLSFVVDSS

-116 PQWTSWAVGVL
+116 PQWTAWAIGAL

-139 GAVAST
+139 GALAST
-145 TIITIAYVVIV
+145 VILTVAYVAIV
-156 GWRNAAYGYD
+156 FWRQATFGYA
-166 IQLQRVAFAVSLYLM
+166 IEVQRVAFAISFYLL

-218 IERLQQQLVRQPRT
+218 LERLHQQLVRIPRT
-232 GESVAVLVM
+232 GESVALLVM
-241 DLTDF
+241 DLADF
-246 KAVNDSL
+246 KSVNDSL
-253 GHDVGDN
+253 GHDAGDD
-260 LLRQVGPRLMANL
+260 LLRQVGPRLAASL

-287 AILLP
+287 AVLLP

-297 GAARVGQKMLAA
+297 GAARVAQKMLAA
-309 LEQAF
+309 LEQEF
-314 PLDGEMLDIGAS
+314 QLEGESLDVGAS
-326 VGIAVAPAHAT
+326 VGVAVAPAHAT
-337 QAEQLLSR
+337 HADQLLSR
-345 ADVAMYTAKGSLAGL
+345 ADVAMYAAKGSLSGL
-360 AVFSAEQER
+360 AVFSADQER

-402 GAISSVEALVR
+402 GAMTSVEALVR

-432 RTGLIKRLTR
+432 RTGIIKRLTR

-454 WELAGLRVPIAVNL
+454 WELAGLRVPVAVNL
-468 SMRNVHD
+468 SMRNIHD

-490 ARPDLLRLEIT
+490 ARPDLLRLEMT

-512 LQTMDSLR
+512 LQTIDSLR

-547 QIKIDRSFVIG
+547 MIKIDRSFVLG
-558 MVNDEA
+558 MIDDES

-595 RLTALGCDAI
+595 RLAALGCDAI
-605 QGFLISRPMPADQA
+605 QGFLIARPMPADQA
-619 AEWIGRATVGTAT
+619 AEWIGRATLAGTTVTSEAIAA
-632 PRPTEPVAG
+632 PVAG

>member
-1 MPPTAEVQA
+1 VAAAED
-10 RVRPLASS
+10 
-18 VRVAVVGEA
+18 A

-57 SLAPAHVLI
+57 SLAPAHVLV
-66 LGSALLAWTLINT
+66 LGAALLAWTLVNA

-92 RVARFSFFVDTA
+92 RVARFSFVVDTS
-104 VVVYAIWVFAAD
+104 VVIYAIWVFAAD
-116 PQWTSWAVGVL
+116 PQWTAWVVGVL

-139 GAVAST
+139 GALTST
-145 TIITIAYVVIV
+145 TLLIVAYLVIV
-156 GWRNAAYGYD
+156 SWRLLTYGYN
-166 IQLQRVAFAVSLYLM
+166 IELQRVAFAVSVYLL

-218 IERLQQQLVRQPRT
+218 IERLQQQLLRQPRT

-253 GHDVGDN
+253 GHDVGDT
-260 LLRQVGPRLMANL
+260 LLRQVGPRLAASL
-273 RAADTVA
+273 RTADTIA

-297 GAARVGQKMLAA
+297 GAARVAQKMLAA

-314 PLDGEMLDIGAS
+314 PLEGEALDIGAS
-326 VGIAVAPAHAT
+326 VGVAVAPAHAT

-345 ADVAMYTAKGSLAGL
+345 ADVAMYAAKGSLAGL
-360 AVFSAEQER
+360 AVFSAEHER
-369 DGAGR
+369 DSSGR

-394 QPQIDLRT
+394 QPQVDLRT
-402 GAISSVEALVR
+402 GGITSVEALVR

-468 SMRNVHD
+468 SMRNIHD

-490 ARPDLLRLEIT
+490 ARPELLRLEMT

-547 QIKIDRSFVIG
+547 EIKIDRSFVIG
-558 MVNDEA
+558 MIDDES

-590 TETRQ
+590 AETRQ

-605 QGFLISRPMPADQA
+605 QGFFVARPMPADQA
-619 AEWIGRATVGTAT
+619 AEWIGKATL
-632 PRPTEPVAG
+632 PTVVTVAH

>member
-1 MPPTAEVQA
+1 MEN
-10 RVRPLASS
+10 
-18 VRVAVVGEA
+18 A

-57 SLAPAHVLI
+57 SLAPAHVLV
-66 LGSALLAWTLINT
+66 LGAALLAWTLINT

-92 RVARFSFFVDTA
+92 RVARFSFVVDTS
-104 VVVYAIWVFAAD
+104 VVIYAIWVFAAD
-116 PQWTSWAVGVL
+116 PQWTAWAVGVL

-139 GAVAST
+139 GALASMT
-145 TIITIAYVVIV
+145 TITLAYLVIV
-156 GWRNAAYGYD
+156 GWRQQTYGYN
-166 IQLQRVAFAVSLYLM
+166 IELQRVAFAVSLYLL

-218 IERLQQQLVRQPRT
+218 IERLQQQLLRQPRT

-253 GHDVGDN
+253 GHAVGDD
-260 LLRQVGPRLMANL
+260 LLKQIGPRLAASL
-273 RAADTVA
+273 RTADTIA

-297 GAARVGQKMLAA
+297 GAARVAQKMLAA
-309 LEQAF
+309 LEQSF
-314 PLDGEMLDIGAS
+314 PLEGEALDIGAS
-326 VGIAVAPAHAT
+326 VGVAVAPAHAT

-345 ADVAMYTAKGSLAGL
+345 ADVAMYAAKGSLAGL
-360 AVFSAEQER
+360 AVFSAEHER

-402 GAISSVEALVR
+402 GGITSVEALVR

-468 SMRNVHD
+468 SMRNIHD

-490 ARPDLLRLEIT
+490 ARPDLLRLEMT

-547 QIKIDRSFVIG
+547 EIKIDRSFVIG
-558 MVNDEA
+558 MIDDES

-590 TETRQ
+590 AETRQ

-605 QGFLISRPMPADQA
+605 QGFLVARPMPADQT
-619 AEWIGRATVGTAT
+619 AEWIGRATVPAV
-632 PRPTEPVAG
+632 VAAGD

>member
-1 MPPTAEVQA
+1 
-10 RVRPLASS
+10 
-18 VRVAVVGEA
+18 VAAVEDA
-27 LFEDRRLERTLQVAR
+27 LFEDRRLERTFQVAR

-57 SLAPAHVLI
+57 TLAPAHVLM
-66 LGSALLAWTLINT
+66 LGAGLLAWTLINT

-92 RVARFSFFVDTA
+92 RVARFSFVVDA
-104 VVVYAIWVFAAD
+104 SVVVYAIWIFAAD
-116 PQWTSWAVGVL
+116 PQWNAWVVGVL

-139 GAVAST
+139 GALVST
-145 TIITIAYVVIV
+145 TIVTLAYLVIV
-156 GWRNAAYGYD
+156 GWREVTYGYN
-166 IQLQRVAFAVSLYLM
+166 IELQRVAFAVSMYLLV
-181 TALIMSGAIRE
+181 ALVMSGAIRE

-218 IERLQQQLVRQPRT
+218 IERLQQLLLRQPRT
-232 GESVAVLVM
+232 GESVALLMM

-253 GHDVGDN
+253 GHAVGDD
-260 LLRQVGPRLMANL
+260 LLRQVGPRLAANL

-297 GAARVGQKMLAA
+297 GAARVGQKILAA

-314 PLDGEMLDIGAS
+314 PLEGETLDIGAS
-326 VGIAVAPAHAT
+326 VGVAVAPAHAT
-337 QAEQLLSR
+337 QAEQLLQR
-345 ADVAMYTAKGSLAGL
+345 ADVAMYAAKGSLAGL
-360 AVFSAEQER
+360 AVFSAEHER

-394 QPQIDLRT
+394 QPQVDLRS
-402 GAISSVEALVR
+402 GAVTSVEALAR
-413 WMHPKRGLVGPDEF
+413 WMHPKRGLVGPDDF

-454 WELAGLRVPIAVNL
+454 WELAGLRMPIAVNL
-468 SMRNVHD
+468 SMRNIHD

-490 ARPDLLRLEIT
+490 ARPELLRLEMT

-547 QIKIDRSFVIG
+547 EIKIDRSFVIG
-558 MVNDEA
+558 MVDDES

-605 QGFLISRPMPADQA
+605 QGFLIARPMPADQA
-619 AEWIGRATVGTAT
+619 AEWIGRATNARVPARAT
-632 PRPTEPVAG
+632 VSGSPAD

>member
-1 MPPTAEVQA
+1 VED
-10 RVRPLASS
+10 
-18 VRVAVVGEA
+18 A

-57 SLAPAHVLI
+57 SLAPGHVLA
-66 LGSALLAWTLINT
+66 LGAGLLAWTLINT

-87 AAGYE
+87 ASGYE
-92 RVARFSFFVDTA
+92 RVARFSFIVDA
-104 VVVYAIWVFAAD
+104 SVVVYAIWVFAAD
-116 PQWTSWAVGVL
+116 PQWIAWSVGVL
-127 IIIGSAFRFGRL
+127 IIIGSSFRFGRL
-139 GAVAST
+139 GALAST
-145 TIITIAYVVIV
+145 VILTVAYLVIV
-156 GWRNAAYGYD
+156 GWRLQTYGYN
-166 IQLQRVAFAVSLYLM
+166 IELQRVAFAVSLYLM

-218 IERLQQQLVRQPRT
+218 LERLQQQLLRQPRT
-232 GESVAVLVM
+232 GESVALLVM

-253 GHDVGDN
+253 GHNVGDE
-260 LLRQVGPRLMANL
+260 LLRQVGPRLAASL
-273 RAADTVA
+273 RTADTVA

-297 GAARVGQKMLAA
+297 GAARVAQKMLAA

-314 PLDGEMLDIGAS
+314 PLEGETLDIGAS
-326 VGIAVAPAHAT
+326 VGVAVAPVHGT
-337 QAEQLLSR
+337 QADQLLSR
-345 ADVAMYTAKGSLAGL
+345 ADVAMYSAKGSLTGL
-360 AVFSAEQER
+360 SVFSAEHEK

-384 VDEGELVLYY
+384 VDEGELILYY

-402 GAISSVEALVR
+402 GAITSVEALVR

-468 SMRNVHD
+468 SMRNIHD

-490 ARPDLLRLEIT
+490 ARPDLLRLEMT

-506 ADPERA
+506 ADPQRA

-547 QIKIDRSFVIG
+547 EIKIDRSFVIG
-558 MVNDEA
+558 MIDDES

-573 ELGHGLGYAVVA
+573 DLGHGLGYGVVA

-590 TETRQ
+590 VETRQ
-595 RLTALGCDAI
+595 RLSALGCDAI
-605 QGFLISRPMPADQA
+605 QGYLVARPMPADQT
-619 AEWIGRATVGTAT
+619 AEWIGKAGLPTVATIAD
-632 PRPTEPVAG
+632 

>member
-1 MPPTAEVQA
+1 VEN
-10 RVRPLASS
+10 
-18 VRVAVVGEA
+18 A

-57 SLAPAHVLI
+57 SLAPAHVLV
-66 LGSALLAWTLINT
+66 LGAALLAWTLINT

-92 RVARFSFFVDTA
+92 RVARFSFVVDTS
-104 VVVYAIWVFAAD
+104 VVIYAIWVFAAD
-116 PQWTSWAVGVL
+116 PQWTAWAVGVL

-139 GAVAST
+139 GALASMT
-145 TIITIAYVVIV
+145 TITLAYLVIV
-156 GWRNAAYGYD
+156 GWRQQTYGYN
-166 IQLQRVAFAVSLYLM
+166 IELQRVAFAVSLYLL

-218 IERLQQQLVRQPRT
+218 IERLQQQLLRQPRT

-253 GHDVGDN
+253 GHAVGDD
-260 LLRQVGPRLMANL
+260 LLKQIGPRLAASL
-273 RAADTVA
+273 RTADTIA

-297 GAARVGQKMLAA
+297 GAARVAQKMLAA
-309 LEQAF
+309 LEQSF
-314 PLDGEMLDIGAS
+314 PLEGEALDIGAS
-326 VGIAVAPAHAT
+326 VGVAVAPAHAT

-345 ADVAMYTAKGSLAGL
+345 ADVAMYAAKGSLAGL
-360 AVFSAEQER
+360 AVFSAEHER

-402 GAISSVEALVR
+402 GGITSVEALVR

-468 SMRNVHD
+468 SMRNIHD

-490 ARPDLLRLEIT
+490 ARPDLLRLEMT

-547 QIKIDRSFVIG
+547 EIKIDRSFVIG
-558 MVNDEA
+558 MIDDES

-590 TETRQ
+590 AETRQ

-605 QGFLISRPMPADQA
+605 QGFLVARPMPADQT
-619 AEWIGRATVGTAT
+619 AEWIGRATVPAV
-632 PRPTEPVAG
+632 VAAGD

>member
-1 MPPTAEVQA
+1 
-10 RVRPLASS
+10 
-18 VRVAVVGEA
+18 
-27 LFEDRRLERTLQVAR
+27 
-42 LAGALLVFALGPLFP
+42 
-57 SLAPAHVLI
+57 
-66 LGSALLAWTLINT
+66 
-79 RLVEGART
+79 VEGART
-87 AAGYE
+87 ASAYE
-92 RVARFSFFVDTA
+92 RVARFSFVVDSS

-116 PQWTSWAVGVL
+116 PQWIAWVVGVL

-139 GAVAST
+139 GALAST
-145 TIITIAYVVIV
+145 VILTVAYLVIV
-156 GWRNAAYGYD
+156 GWRLQTYGYN
-166 IQLQRVAFAVSLYLM
+166 IELQRVAFAISLYLM

-218 IERLQQQLVRQPRT
+218 IERLQQQLLRQPRT
-232 GESVAVLVM
+232 GESVALLVM

-253 GHDVGDN
+253 GHNVGDE
-260 LLRQVGPRLMANL
+260 LLRQVGPRLAASL
-273 RAADTVA
+273 RSADTVA

-297 GAARVGQKMLAA
+297 GAARVAQKMLAA

-314 PLDGEMLDIGAS
+314 PLEGETLDIGAS
-326 VGIAVAPAHAT
+326 IGVAVAPVHAT
-337 QAEQLLSR
+337 QADQLLSR
-345 ADVAMYTAKGSLAGL
+345 ADVAMYTAKGTLTGL
-360 AVFSAEQER
+360 SVFSAEHEK

-384 VDEGELVLYY
+384 VDEGELILYY

-402 GAISSVEALVR
+402 GAMTSVEALVR

-442 TVLTEAIRQARA
+442 SVLTEAIRQARA

-468 SMRNVHD
+468 SMRNIHD

-490 ARPDLLRLEIT
+490 ARPDLLRLEMT

-506 ADPERA
+506 ADPQRA

-547 QIKIDRSFVIG
+547 EIKIDRSFVIG
-558 MVNDEA
+558 MIDDES

-573 ELGHGLGYAVVA
+573 DLGHGLGYGVVA

-590 TETRQ
+590 AETRQ
-595 RLTALGCDAI
+595 RLSALGCDAI
-605 QGFLISRPMPADQA
+605 QGYLVARPMPADQT
-619 AEWIGRATVGTAT
+619 AEWIGKAGLPTVATIAD
-632 PRPTEPVAG
+632 

>member
-1 MPPTAEVQA
+1 VED
-10 RVRPLASS
+10 
-18 VRVAVVGEA
+18 A

-57 SLAPAHVLI
+57 SLAPGHVLA
-66 LGSALLAWTLINT
+66 LGAGLLAWTLINT
-79 RLVEGART
+79 RLVESART
-87 AAGYE
+87 ASAYE
-92 RVARFSFFVDTA
+92 RVARFSFIVDSS

-116 PQWTSWAVGVL
+116 PQWIAWVVGVL

-139 GAVAST
+139 GALAST
-145 TIITIAYVVIV
+145 VILTIAYLVIV
-156 GWRNAAYGYD
+156 GWRLQTYGYN
-166 IQLQRVAFAVSLYLM
+166 IELQRVAFAISLYLM

-218 IERLQQQLVRQPRT
+218 LERLQQQLLRQPRT
-232 GESVAVLVM
+232 GESVALLVM

-253 GHDVGDN
+253 GHNVGDE
-260 LLRQVGPRLMANL
+260 LLRQVGPRLAASL
-273 RAADTVA
+273 RTADTVA

-297 GAARVGQKMLAA
+297 GAARVAQKMLAA

-314 PLDGEMLDIGAS
+314 PLEGETLDIGAS
-326 VGIAVAPAHAT
+326 VGVAVAPVHAT
-337 QAEQLLSR
+337 QADQLLSR
-345 ADVAMYTAKGSLAGL
+345 ADVAMYTAKGSLTGL
-360 AVFSAEQER
+360 SVFSAEHEK

-384 VDEGELVLYY
+384 VDEGELILYY

-402 GAISSVEALVR
+402 GTMTSVEALVR

-442 TVLTEAIRQARA
+442 SVLTEAIRQARA

-468 SMRNVHD
+468 SMRNIHD

-490 ARPDLLRLEIT
+490 ARPDLLRLEMT

-506 ADPERA
+506 ADPQRA

-547 QIKIDRSFVIG
+547 EIKIDKSFVIG
-558 MVNDEA
+558 MIDDES

-573 ELGHGLGYAVVA
+573 DLGHGLGYGVVA

-590 TETRQ
+590 VETRQ
-595 RLTALGCDAI
+595 RLSALGCDAI
-605 QGFLISRPMPADQA
+605 QGFLIARPMPADQT
-619 AEWIGRATVGTAT
+619 AEWIGKAGLPTVATIAD
-632 PRPTEPVAG
+632 

>member
-1 MPPTAEVQA
+1 VEN
-10 RVRPLASS
+10 
-18 VRVAVVGEA
+18 A

-57 SLAPAHVLI
+57 SLAPAHVLV
-66 LGSALLAWTLINT
+66 LGAALLAWTLINT

-92 RVARFSFFVDTA
+92 RVARFSFVVDTS
-104 VVVYAIWVFAAD
+104 VVIYAIWVFAAD
-116 PQWTSWAVGVL
+116 PQWTAWAVGVL

-139 GAVAST
+139 GALASMT
-145 TIITIAYVVIV
+145 TITLAYLVIV
-156 GWRNAAYGYD
+156 GWRQQTYGYN
-166 IQLQRVAFAVSLYLM
+166 IELQRVAFAVSLYLL

-192 LLELRKQREYQLF
+192 LLELRKQREHQLF

-218 IERLQQQLVRQPRT
+218 IERLQQQLLRQPRT

-253 GHDVGDN
+253 GHAVGDD
-260 LLRQVGPRLMANL
+260 LLKQIGPRLAASL
-273 RAADTVA
+273 RTADTIA

-297 GAARVGQKMLAA
+297 GAARVAQKMLAA
-309 LEQAF
+309 LEQSF
-314 PLDGEMLDIGAS
+314 PLEGEALDIGAS
-326 VGIAVAPAHAT
+326 VGVAVAPGHAT

-345 ADVAMYTAKGSLAGL
+345 ADVAMYAAKGSLAGL
-360 AVFSAEQER
+360 AVFSAEHER

-402 GAISSVEALVR
+402 GGITSVEALVR

-468 SMRNVHD
+468 SMRNIHD

-490 ARPDLLRLEIT
+490 ARPDLLRLEMT

-547 QIKIDRSFVIG
+547 EIKIDRSFVIG
-558 MVNDEA
+558 MIDDES

-590 TETRQ
+590 AETRQ

-605 QGFLISRPMPADQA
+605 QGFLVARPMPADQT
-619 AEWIGRATVGTAT
+619 AEWIGRATVPAV
-632 PRPTEPVAG
+632 VAAGD

>member
-1 MPPTAEVQA
+1 M
-10 RVRPLASS
+10 
-18 VRVAVVGEA
+18 AVVEDA
-27 LFEDRRLERTLQVAR
+27 LFEDRRLERTLQIAR

-57 SLAPAHVLI
+57 VVAPVHVLI
-66 LGSALLAWTLINT
+66 LGGGLLAWTLINT
-79 RLVEGART
+79 RLVERART
-87 AAGYE
+87 AAAYK
-92 RVARFSFFVDTA
+92 RVARFSFIVDTA
-104 VVVYAIWVFAAD
+104 VVVYSIWVLAAD
-116 PQWTSWAVGVL
+116 PQWIAWVVGVL
-127 IIIGSAFRFGRL
+127 IIISSSFRFGRL
-139 GAVAST
+139 GALTSASIVT
-145 TIITIAYVVIV
+145 AAYLVIV
-156 GWRNAAYGYD
+156 GWRQATYGYS
-166 IQLQRVAFAVSLYLM
+166 IEVPRVAFAVSVYLLS
-181 TALIMSGAIRE
+181 ALIMSGAIRE

-218 IERLQQQLVRQPRT
+218 IERLQQQLARLPRT
-232 GESVAVLVM
+232 NESSALLVM

-246 KAVNDSL
+246 KTVNDSL
-253 GHDVGDN
+253 GHDVGDE
-260 LLRQVGPRLMANL
+260 LLRQVGPRLAASL

-287 AILLP
+287 AVLLP

-297 GAARVGQKMLAA
+297 GAARVAQKMLAA

-314 PLDGEMLDIGAS
+314 PLEGETLDIGAS
-326 VGIAVAPAHAT
+326 VGVAVAPAHAA

-345 ADVAMYTAKGSLAGL
+345 AEIAMHAAKGSLDGL
-360 AVFSAEQER
+360 AVFSAEHER

-394 QPQIDLRT
+394 QPQIDLKT
-402 GAISSVEALVR
+402 GALTSVEALVR

-468 SMRNVHD
+468 SMRNIHD

-490 ARPDLLRLEIT
+490 ARPDLLRLEMT

-506 ADPERA
+506 ADPKRA
-512 LQTMDSLR
+512 LQTMDALR

-547 QIKIDRSFVIG
+547 EIKIDRSFVLG
-558 MVNDEA
+558 MIDEEA

-573 ELGHGLGYAVVA
+573 DLGHGLGYGVVA

-590 TETRQ
+590 AETRQ

-605 QGFLISRPMPADQA
+605 QGFLVARPMPADQT
-619 AEWIGRATVGTAT
+619 AEWIGKAGVPIVATIAQ
-632 PRPTEPVAG
+632 

>member
-1 MPPTAEVQA
+1 MEDP
-10 RVRPLASS
+10 
-18 VRVAVVGEA
+18 

-57 SLAPAHVLI
+57 SLAPAHVLV
-66 LGSALLAWTLINT
+66 LGAALLAWTLINA
-79 RLVEGART
+79 RLIEGART
-87 AAGYE
+87 AAEYE
-92 RVARFSFFVDTA
+92 RVARFSFVVDA
-104 VVVYAIWVFAAD
+104 SVVIYAIWVFAAD
-116 PQWTSWAVGVL
+116 PQWIAWVVGVL

-139 GAVAST
+139 GALTST
-145 TIITIAYVVIV
+145 AVITLAYLVIV
-156 GWRNAAYGYD
+156 GWRLQTYGYN
-166 IQLQRVAFAVSLYLM
+166 IELQRVAFAVSMYLL

-218 IERLQQQLVRQPRT
+218 IERLQQQLLRQPRT

-260 LLRQVGPRLMANL
+260 LLRQVGPRLTASL
-273 RAADTVA
+273 RAADTIA

-297 GAARVGQKMLAA
+297 GAARVAQKMLSA

-314 PLDGEMLDIGAS
+314 PLEGEALDISAS
-326 VGIAVAPAHAT
+326 VGVAVAPTHAT
-337 QAEQLLSR
+337 QADQLLSR
-345 ADVAMYTAKGSLAGL
+345 ADVAMYAAKGSLSGL
-360 AVFSAEQER
+360 AVFSAEHER

-402 GAISSVEALVR
+402 GGITSVEALVR

-468 SMRNVHD
+468 SMRNIHD

-490 ARPDLLRLEIT
+490 ARPDLLRLEMT

-547 QIKIDRSFVIG
+547 EIKIDRSFVIG
-558 MVNDEA
+558 MIDDES

-590 TETRQ
+590 AETRQ

-605 QGFLISRPMPADQA
+605 QGFLVARPMPADQT
-619 AEWIGRATVGTAT
+619 AEWIGKATL
-632 PRPTEPVAG
+632 PTVVTVAH

>member
-1 MPPTAEVQA
+1 
-10 RVRPLASS
+10 
-18 VRVAVVGEA
+18 VAVVDDA

-57 SLAPAHVLI
+57 SLAPGHVLV
-66 LGSALLAWTLINT
+66 LGAGLLAWTLINT

-87 AAGYE
+87 NAAYE
-92 RVARFSFFVDTA
+92 RVARFSFVVDSS

-116 PQWTSWAVGVL
+116 PQWVAWVVGVL
-127 IIIGSAFRFGRL
+127 IIIGSSFRFGRL
-139 GAVAST
+139 GALSS
-145 TIITIAYVVIV
+145 TIILTVAYLVIV
-156 GWRNAAYGYD
+156 GWRQATYGYN
-166 IQLQRVAFAVSLYLM
+166 IEIQRVAFAVSLYLM

-218 IERLQQQLVRQPRT
+218 IERLQQQLLRQART
-232 GESVAVLVM
+232 GESVALVVM

-253 GHDVGDN
+253 GHDVGDD
-260 LLRQVGPRLMANL
+260 LLRQVGPRLAASL

-297 GAARVGQKMLAA
+297 GAARVAQKMLAA

-314 PLDGEMLDIGAS
+314 PLEGEMLDIGAS
-326 VGIAVAPAHAT
+326 VGVAVAPAHAT
-337 QAEQLLSR
+337 QADQLLSR
-345 ADVAMYTAKGSLAGL
+345 ADVAMYAAKGSLRGL
-360 AVFSAEQER
+360 EVFSAEHER

-374 LALMSDLRRA
+374 LALMSELRRA

-454 WELAGLRVPIAVNL
+454 WELAGLRVPVAVNL
-468 SMRNVHD
+468 SMRNIHD

-490 ARPDLLRLEIT
+490 ARPDLLRLEMT

-506 ADPERA
+506 ADPQRA

-547 QIKIDRSFVIG
+547 EIKIDRSFVMG
-558 MVNDEA
+558 MIDDES

-573 ELGHGLGYAVVA
+573 DLGHGLGYGVVA

-595 RLTALGCDAI
+595 RLSALGCDAI
-605 QGFLISRPMPADQA
+605 QGFLIARPMPADQT
-619 AEWIGRATVGTAT
+619 AEWIGRAGVSTVAT
-632 PRPTEPVAG
+632 IAH

>member
-1 MPPTAEVQA
+1 
-10 RVRPLASS
+10 
-18 VRVAVVGEA
+18 
-27 LFEDRRLERTLQVAR
+27 VAR

-57 SLAPAHVLI
+57 SLAPGHVLA
-66 LGSALLAWTLINT
+66 LGAGLLAWTLINT

-87 AAGYE
+87 ASGYE
-92 RVARFSFFVDTA
+92 RVARFSFIVDTS

-116 PQWTSWAVGVL
+116 PQWIAWVVGVL

-139 GAVAST
+139 GALIT
-145 TIITIAYVVIV
+145 TVILIAAYLAIV
-156 GWRNAAYGYD
+156 GWRLQTYGYN
-166 IQLQRVAFAVSLYLM
+166 IELQRVAFAVSLYLM

-218 IERLQQQLVRQPRT
+218 LERLQQQLLRQPRT
-232 GESVAVLVM
+232 GESVALLVM

-253 GHDVGDN
+253 GHNVGDE
-260 LLRQVGPRLMANL
+260 LLRQVGPRLTASL
-273 RAADTVA
+273 RTADTVA

-297 GAARVGQKMLAA
+297 GAARVAQKMLAA

-314 PLDGEMLDIGAS
+314 PLEGETLDIGAS
-326 VGIAVAPAHAT
+326 VGVAVAPVHAT
-337 QAEQLLSR
+337 QADQLLSR
-345 ADVAMYTAKGSLAGL
+345 ADVAMYTAKGSLTGL
-360 AVFSAEQER
+360 SVFSAEHEK

-384 VDEGELVLYY
+384 VDEGELILYY

-402 GAISSVEALVR
+402 GAMTSVEALVR

-442 TVLTEAIRQARA
+442 SVLTEAIRQARA

-468 SMRNVHD
+468 SMRNIHD

-490 ARPDLLRLEIT
+490 ARPDLLRLEMT

-506 ADPERA
+506 ADPQRA

-547 QIKIDRSFVIG
+547 EIKIDRSFVIG
-558 MVNDEA
+558 MIDDES

-573 ELGHGLGYAVVA
+573 ELGHGLGYGVVA

-590 TETRQ
+590 VETRQ
-595 RLTALGCDAI
+595 RLSALGCDAI
-605 QGFLISRPMPADQA
+605 QGFLVARPMPADQT
-619 AEWIGRATVGTAT
+619 AEWIGKAGLPTVATIAD
-632 PRPTEPVAG
+632 

>member
-1 MPPTAEVQA
+1 MED
-10 RVRPLASS
+10 
-18 VRVAVVGEA
+18 A

-66 LGSALLAWTLINT
+66 LGAGLLAWTLINT
-79 RLVEGART
+79 RLMEGART

-92 RVARFSFFVDTA
+92 RIARVSFVVDCA
-104 VVVYAIWVFAAD
+104 IVVYAIWIFAAD
-116 PQWTSWAVGVL
+116 PQWSAWVVGVL
-127 IIIGSAFRFGRL
+127 IIIGSSFRFGRL
-139 GAVAST
+139 GALTST
-145 TIITIAYVVIV
+145 GVLTLSYLGIA
-156 GWRNAAYGYD
+156 GWRQATYGYD
-166 IQLQRVAFAVSLYLM
+166 VEVQRVAFAVSVYLL
-181 TALIMSGAIRE
+181 TALLMSGAIRE

-218 IERLQQQLVRQPRT
+218 IERLQQQLLRIPRT
-232 GESVAVLVM
+232 NESVALLVM

-253 GHDVGDN
+253 GHDVGDQ
-260 LLRQVGPRLMANL
+260 LLRQVGPRLVASL
-273 RAADTVA
+273 RAADTIA

-287 AILLP
+287 AVLLP

-297 GAARVGQKMLAA
+297 GAARVAQKLLAA

-314 PLDGEMLDIGAS
+314 PLEGETLDIGAS
-326 VGIAVAPAHAT
+326 VGIAVAPVHAQ
-337 QAEQLLSR
+337 QADQLLSR
-345 ADVAMYTAKGSLAGL
+345 ADVAMYAAKGSLSGL

-374 LALMSDLRRA
+374 LALMADLRRA

-394 QPQIDLRT
+394 QPQLDLRT
-402 GAISSVEALVR
+402 GTVTSVEALVR

-454 WELAGLRVPIAVNL
+454 WELAGLRMPIAVNL
-468 SMRNVHD
+468 SMRNIHD

-490 ARPDLLRLEIT
+490 ARPDLLRLEMT

-506 ADPERA
+506 ADPDRA

-535 SSLAYLNRLPLD
+535 SSLAYLSRLPLD
-547 QIKIDRSFVIG
+547 EIKIDRSFVVG
-558 MVNDEA
+558 MIDNES

-590 TETRQ
+590 AETRQ
-595 RLTALGCDAI
+595 RLTALGCDSI
-605 QGFLISRPMPADQA
+605 QGFLVARPMPADQT
-619 AEWIGRATVGTAT
+619 AEWIGRASV
-632 PRPTEPVAG
+632 PRAPTIPTVAG

>member
-1 MPPTAEVQA
+1 VED
-10 RVRPLASS
+10 
-18 VRVAVVGEA
+18 A

-57 SLAPAHVLI
+57 SLAPGHVLA
-66 LGSALLAWTLINT
+66 LGAGLLAWTLINT
-79 RLVEGART
+79 RLVEGAKT
-87 AAGYE
+87 ASGYE
-92 RVARFSFFVDTA
+92 RVARFSFIVDA
-104 VVVYAIWVFAAD
+104 SVVVYAIWVFAAD
-116 PQWTSWAVGVL
+116 PQWIAWVVGVL
-127 IIIGSAFRFGRL
+127 IIIGSSFRFGRL
-139 GAVAST
+139 GALSS
-145 TIITIAYVVIV
+145 TIILTVAYLVIV
-156 GWRNAAYGYD
+156 GWRLQTYGYN
-166 IQLQRVAFAVSLYLM
+166 IELQRVAFAISLYLM

-218 IERLQQQLVRQPRT
+218 IERLQQQLLRQPRT
-232 GESVAVLVM
+232 GESVALLVM

-253 GHDVGDN
+253 GHNVGDE
-260 LLRQVGPRLMANL
+260 LLRQVGPRLAASL
-273 RAADTVA
+273 RSADTIA

-297 GAARVGQKMLAA
+297 GAARVAQKMLSA

-314 PLDGEMLDIGAS
+314 PLEGETLDIGAS
-326 VGIAVAPAHAT
+326 VGVAVAPVHAT
-337 QAEQLLSR
+337 QADQLLSR
-345 ADVAMYTAKGSLAGL
+345 ADVAMYTAKGSLTGL
-360 AVFSAEQER
+360 SVFSAEHER

-402 GAISSVEALVR
+402 GAMTSVEALVR

-468 SMRNVHD
+468 SMRNIHD

-490 ARPDLLRLEIT
+490 ARPDLLRLEMT

-506 ADPERA
+506 ADPQRA

-547 QIKIDRSFVIG
+547 EIKIDKSFVIG
-558 MVNDEA
+558 MIDDES

-573 ELGHGLGYAVVA
+573 DLGHGLGYGVVA

-590 TETRQ
+590 AETRQ
-595 RLTALGCDAI
+595 RLSALGCDAI
-605 QGFLISRPMPADQA
+605 QGFLVARPMPADQT
-619 AEWIGRATVGTAT
+619 AEWIGKAGLPTVATIAD
-632 PRPTEPVAG
+632 

>member
-1 MPPTAEVQA
+1 M
-10 RVRPLASS
+10 
-18 VRVAVVGEA
+18 AVVEDA

-57 SLAPAHVLI
+57 SLAPAHVLV
-66 LGSALLAWTLINT
+66 LGASLLAWTLINT

-92 RVARFSFFVDTA
+92 RVARFSFLVDSTI
-104 VVVYAIWVFAAD
+104 VVYAIWVFAAD
-116 PQWTSWAVGVL
+116 PQWIAWAVGVL

-139 GAVAST
+139 GAVSST
-145 TIITIAYVVIV
+145 VILTVAYLVIV
-156 GWRNAAYGYD
+156 GWRQQTYGYN
-166 IQLQRVAFAVSLYLM
+166 IELQRVAFAVSLYLL
-181 TALIMSGAIRE
+181 TALLMSGAIRE

-218 IERLQQQLVRQPRT
+218 IERLQQQLLRQPRT
-232 GESVAVLVM
+232 GESVALLVM

-253 GHDVGDN
+253 GHDVGDD
-260 LLRQVGPRLMANL
+260 LLRQVGPRLAASL
-273 RAADTVA
+273 RAADTIA

-297 GAARVGQKMLAA
+297 GAARVAQKMLAA
-309 LEQAF
+309 LEQSF
-314 PLDGEMLDIGAS
+314 PLEGEALDIGAS
-326 VGIAVAPAHAT
+326 VGVAVAPAHAT

-369 DGAGR
+369 EGAGR

-394 QPQIDLRT
+394 QPQLDLRT
-402 GAISSVEALVR
+402 GSITSVEALVR

-468 SMRNVHD
+468 SMRNIHD

-490 ARPDLLRLEIT
+490 ARPDLLRLEMT

-547 QIKIDRSFVIG
+547 EIKIDRSFVIG
-558 MVNDEA
+558 MIDDES

-590 TETRQ
+590 NETRQ
-595 RLTALGCDAI
+595 RLTALGCDSI
-605 QGFLISRPMPADQA
+605 QGYLVARPMPADQT
-619 AEWIGRATVGTAT
+619 AEWIGRATVT
-632 PRPTEPVAG
+632 PLVTSAD

>member
-1 MPPTAEVQA
+1 MAIVENV
-10 RVRPLASS
+10 
-18 VRVAVVGEA
+18 

-57 SLAPAHVLI
+57 SVAPAHVLI
-66 LGSALLAWTLINT
+66 LGAGLLAWTLINT

-92 RVARFSFFVDTA
+92 RVARISFVIDSA
-104 VVVYAIWVFAAD
+104 LVVYALWIFAAD
-116 PQWTSWAVGVL
+116 PQWTAWVIGVL

-139 GAVAST
+139 GALTST
-145 TIITIAYVVIV
+145 TVIIAAYLAIV
-156 GWRNAAYGYD
+156 GFREAAFGYN
-166 IQLQRVAFAVSLYLM
+166 IELQRVAFAVSIYLL
-181 TALIMSGAIRE
+181 TALLMSGAIRE

-205 HDLLTGLP
+205 HDILTGLP

-218 IERLQQQLVRQPRT
+218 IERLQQQLLRQPRT
-232 GESVAVLVM
+232 GESIALLVM

-253 GHDVGDN
+253 GHDVGDA
-260 LLRQVGPRLMANL
+260 LLKQVGPRLTGSL

-287 AILLP
+287 AVLLP

-297 GAARVGQKMLAA
+297 GAARVAQKLLAA

-314 PLDGEMLDIGAS
+314 PLEGETLDVGAS
-326 VGIAVAPAHAT
+326 IGVAVAPAHAT

-345 ADVAMYTAKGSLAGL
+345 ADVAMYAAKGSLSGL
-360 AVFSAEQER
+360 AVFSAEHER
-369 DGAGR
+369 DSSSR

-394 QPQIDLRT
+394 QPQLDLRT
-402 GAISSVEALVR
+402 GTVTSLEALVR

-454 WELAGLRVPIAVNL
+454 WELAGLRMPVAVNL
-468 SMRNVHD
+468 SMRNIHD

-490 ARPDLLRLEIT
+490 ARPELLRLEMT

-547 QIKIDRSFVIG
+547 EIKIDRSFVIG
-558 MVNDEA
+558 MIDDES

-590 TETRQ
+590 DETRQ

-605 QGFLISRPMPADQA
+605 QGFLVARPMPADQT
-619 AEWIGRATVGTAT
+619 AEWIGRASVTT
-632 PRPTEPVAG
+632 VAG

>member
-1 MPPTAEVQA
+1 VED
-10 RVRPLASS
+10 
-18 VRVAVVGEA
+18 A

-57 SLAPAHVLI
+57 SLAPGHVLA
-66 LGSALLAWTLINT
+66 LGAGLLAWTLINT

-92 RVARFSFFVDTA
+92 RVSRVSFVVDAA
-104 VVVYAIWVFAAD
+104 VVVYAITVFAAD
-116 PQWTSWAVGVL
+116 PQWNAWVVGVL
-127 IIIGSAFRFGRL
+127 VIIGASFRFGRL
-139 GAVAST
+139 GALTST
-145 TIITIAYVVIV
+145 AVLTVGYVVIV
-156 GWRNAAYGYD
+156 VWRQATYGYN
-166 IQLQRVAFAVSLYLM
+166 IELQRVAFAVSIYLLA
-181 TALIMSGAIRE
+181 ALIMSGAIRE

-218 IERLQQQLVRQPRT
+218 IERLQQQLLRQPRT
-232 GESVAVLVM
+232 SESVALLVM

-260 LLRQVGPRLMANL
+260 LLRQVGPRLAASL
-273 RAADTVA
+273 RTADTVA

-297 GAARVGQKMLAA
+297 GAARVAQKMLAA
-309 LEQAF
+309 LEQSF
-314 PLDGEMLDIGAS
+314 PLEGEQLDISAS
-326 VGIAVAPAHAT
+326 VGVAVAPAHAS
-337 QAEQLLSR
+337 QADQLLSR
-345 ADVAMYTAKGSLAGL
+345 ADVAMYAAKGSLTGL
-360 AVFSAEQER
+360 AVFSAEHER
-369 DGAGR
+369 DSSGR

-394 QPQIDLRT
+394 QPQLDLRT

-413 WMHPKRGLVGPDEF
+413 WMHPKRGLVGPDDF

-454 WELAGLRVPIAVNL
+454 WELAGLRMPIAVNL
-468 SMRNVHD
+468 SMRNIHD

-490 ARPDLLRLEIT
+490 ARPDLLRLEMT

-506 ADPERA
+506 ADPQRA

-547 QIKIDRSFVIG
+547 EIKIDRSFVIG
-558 MVNDEA
+558 MIDDES

-590 TETRQ
+590 AETRQ

-605 QGFLISRPMPADQA
+605 QGFLVARPMPADQA
-619 AEWIGRATVGTAT
+619 AEWIGRATVPSTAPIT
-632 PRPTEPVAG
+632 TASG